1 MPRPYPGF
9 LPLTFNGGPINGK
22 FNLLEAERIEIT
34 AASGLTD
41 SEKEKSFGLEIES
54 IYLKK

>member
-1 MPRPYPGF
+1 MA
-9 LPLTFNGGPINGK
+9 
-22 FNLLEAERIEIT
+22 EAEKIEIT

-41 SEKEKSFGLEIES
+41 SEKEKPFGLEIER